1 MYLKL
6 LDGKPSKF
14 PYNLG
19 ELRKEHPEI
28 SLPTNPSADVL
39 AAFNVYPVQATARP
53 AFDNKTHRLRQS
65 AEYLGT
71 TWQQVWTTEQLPESQ
86 AAANVRNYRNE
97 LLSACDWT
105 QLIDSPLDADAKL
118 AWQLYRETLRMVPQQ
133 PGFPWNVTWPSV
145 PGS

>member
-1 MYLKL
+1 
-6 LDGKPSKF
+6 
-14 PYNLG
+14 
-19 ELRKEHPEI
+19 
-28 SLPTNPSADVL
+28 
-39 AAFNVYPVQATARP
+39 
-53 AFDNKTHRLRQS
+53 
-65 AEYLGT
+65 
-71 TWQQVWTTEQLPESQ
+71 
-86 AAANVRNYRNE
+86 VRNYRNE

>member
-1 MYLKL
+1 MLVHAV
-6 LDGKPSKF
+6 DGQVQKF
-14 PYNLG
+14 PYTLAD
-19 ELRKEHPEI
+19 LRLAHPQLSIPDSITDEE
-28 SLPTNPSADVL
+28 L

-65 AEYLGT
+65 AEYLGA